1 MKKRILNLVISIC
14 MVITM
19 MPTAAFAGST
29 EPAAVSGSWQDVA
42 DTSWY
47 DENETTFTITT
58 AEQLAGL
65 AKLVNAMDGDKG
77 IDPMNGKTILLGA
90 DIDLSGKEWVPIG
103 YCEPIME
110 NHVYFTG
117 SFDGQNHTISGIYIN
132 QEKKRP
138 CWTVCTVMV
147 YLLRS

>member
-29 EPAAVSGSWQDVA
+29 EPIVVNGSWQDVA

-47 DENETTFTITT
+47 DEEKTTFTITT

-65 AKLVNAMDGDKG
+65 AKLVNEMDGDIN
-77 IDPMNGKTILLGA
+77 IDPMEGKTILLGA
-90 DIDLSGKEWVPIG
+90 DIDLSGKEWVPIA
-103 YCEPIME
+103 YCEPKME

-117 SFDGQNHTISGIYIN
+117 CFDGQNHTISGIYIN
-132 QEKKRP
+132 QDK
-138 CWTVCTVMV
+138 
-147 YLLRS
+147 